1 MKTAGRR
8 RDRRIHPVDGRYRTE
23 LKLNEPSSPF
33 EDEQLVGRC
42 LTGDERAWTTLVR
55 RHSPILFSLAWRSSG
70 RHDEAEDLV
79 QEIFV
84 KVSRTLHRFDRGLAF
99 KPWLLQVARNHLIDH
114 HRSRRRERESTIE
127 LDALPTPPSG
137 LAATQHDDVV
147 RTERARIIGGAL
159 QQLPPKLREA
169 VMLRDVEGLE
179 YEEIAGATGLPI
191 GTVKSRINR
200 GRLQLAEIL
209 RSQRETLT

>member
-1 MKTAGRR
+1 M
-8 RDRRIHPVDGRYRTE
+8 
-23 LKLNEPSSPF
+23 NEPSSPF
-33 EDEQLVGRC
+33 EDEHLVGRC
-42 LTGDERAWTTLVR
+42 LAGDDRAWTALVR
-55 RHSPILFSLAWRSSG
+55 RHAPIVFSLARRSSG

-127 LDALPTPPSG
+127 LDALPIEPSG
-137 LAATQHDDVV
+137 LAATQHDDAV
-147 RTERARIIGGAL
+147 RRERARIIGDAL
-159 QQLPPKLREA
+159 QELPPKLREA
-169 VMLRDVEGLE
+169 VTLRDVEGLE
-179 YEEIAGATGLPI
+179 YEEIAGATAVPV

-200 GRLQLAEIL
+200 GRLQLAEL
-209 RSQRETLT
+209 LATKREMLS